1 MNIFIGVLAVFLGT
15 FAGVFLSSKYV
26 KRKKF
31 YSEFNSFNIKLKSEI
46 TFGQKT
52 IKELISSLDKGLFQ
66 NYLYE
71 SFFNNNADMYIVFL
85 NDDENA
91 FLKEYVSYIG
101 RGDNV
106 SQMNYL
112 LTCDESIKKLCNST
126 YEEEKRYRKLY
137 IKLGFLFG
145 LVILVVLL

>member
-1 MNIFIGVLAVFLGT
+1 
-15 FAGVFLSSKYV
+15 
-26 KRKKF
+26 
-31 YSEFNSFNIKLKSEI
+31 
-46 TFGQKT
+46 
-52 IKELISSLDKGLFQ
+52 
-66 NYLYE
+66 
-71 SFFNNNADMYIVFL
+71 MYIVFL

-101 RGDNV
+101 RGDNI